1 MVPRATI
8 KHRWLRRLLRAAGHV
23 LLGAGGVA
31 VITAVCFPLHPDLAI
46 PAFLYLLLVVLQ
58 SSMAEFAASAI
69 VSFIAVATLDYFFIP
84 PILAWDINRP
94 LDSMALVTYLATSL
108 VITRFAA
115 QARRAARTSESKR
128 KALALLYDAACQLLS
143 LEPEAAPVERTLRI
157 LREIFGL
164 DAACLFQ
171 ANDAKARLDGD
182 SQCGLAERTRQAFL
196 ERRDYDDL
204 ASKVYVRCLWVAGE
218 ITGAV
223 GFEGLHDAESTA
235 GSLATLTAGTL
246 DRARSWQAASE
257 AAAATRAE
265 TLRSA
270 LLDAFAHEFKTPLAT
285 IITATEGL
293 RQSGALG
300 PEQAEMAEIVEG
312 EASRLSHLATR
323 LLRMARLDREEV
335 KPRLERT
342 DLSAVISRAVK
353 QLRQQSAQ
361 RSIALELGRE
371 QVEVLAECELLSLAL
386 LQLLDNAL
394 KYSSP
399 DSVVCVRL
407 EFGEGVASIRV
418 TSEGVPIPAEERE
431 RVFERFYRGS
441 TVGHVASGSGL
452 GLYFARRIVMA
463 HGGSLELDCQPEN
476 GEDTTFCM
484 RLPAAVKSETL
495 HELQAC

>member
-1 MVPRATI
+1 
-8 KHRWLRRLLRAAGHV
+8 
-23 LLGAGGVA
+23 
-31 VITAVCFPLHPDLAI
+31 
-46 PAFLYLLLVVLQ
+46 
-58 SSMAEFAASAI
+58 
-69 VSFIAVATLDYFFIP
+69 
-84 PILAWDINRP
+84 
-94 LDSMALVTYLATSL
+94 
-108 VITRFAA
+108 
-115 QARRAARTSESKR
+115 
-128 KALALLYDAACQLLS
+128 
-143 LEPEAAPVERTLRI
+143 
-157 LREIFGL
+157 
-164 DAACLFQ
+164 
-171 ANDAKARLDGD
+171 
-182 SQCGLAERTRQAFL
+182 
-196 ERRDYDDL
+196 
-204 ASKVYVRCLWVAGE
+204 
-218 ITGAV
+218 
-223 GFEGLHDAESTA
+223 
-235 GSLATLTAGTL
+235 
-246 DRARSWQAASE
+246 
-257 AAAATRAE
+257 
-265 TLRSA
+265 
-270 LLDAFAHEFKTPLAT
+270 
-285 IITATEGL
+285 
-293 RQSGALG
+293 
-300 PEQAEMAEIVEG
+300 
-312 EASRLSHLATR
+312 
-323 LLRMARLDREEV
+323 MARLDREEV

-441 TVGHVASGSGL
+441 TVGHASSGSGL

-463 HGGSLELDCQPEN
+463 HGGSLELDRQPEN